1 MLILTRPEEVH
12 EWVRA
17 LPENTTRGFVPTMG
31 ALHRGHES
39 LLQMSLR
46 ENDATALSIFVNP
59 TQFNDVSDYNNYP
72 ITHSRDLAIAEHHGV
87 DMVYMPSAETMYPED
102 FGSYVEPGTASL
114 QMEGK
119 NRPGHFRGVTTVVAK
134 LFNTVQPHR
143 SYFGK
148 KDFQQLAVIRQ
159 MVREL
164 NFPVDIIAA
173 ETVREDDGLALSS
186 RNQRLT
192 QTQRDD
198 AKIIYQALQ
207 SCKDLAQSDVKDAEK
222 LVEKFT
228 AVIAQSSMAKLE
240 YATICDAETLT
251 ESDNLSGSSVMCVAV
266 WYGDVRLIDNIELSN

>member
-17 LPENTTRGFVPTMG
+17 LPDNTTRGFVPTMG

-59 TQFNDVSDYNNYP
+59 TQFNVVSDYNNYP
-72 ITHSRDLAIAEHHGV
+72 INHSRDLAIAKHHGV
-87 DMVYMPSAETMYPED
+87 DMVYMPVAETMYPKD
-102 FGSYVEPGTASL
+102 FGSYVEPGTASH

-143 SYFGK
+143 AYFGK

-164 NFPVDIIAA
+164 NFPVDITAVD
-173 ETVREDDGLALSS
+173 TVREDDGLAMSS

-192 QTQRDD
+192 QAQRDD

-207 SCKDLAQSDVKDAEK
+207 RCKDLARSDVKYAAK
-222 LVEKFT
+222 LVEEFT

-240 YATICDAETLT
+240 YATICDAVTLT
-251 ESDNLSGSSVMCVAV
+251 ELDNLSESCVMCVAV
-266 WYGDVRLIDNIELSN
+266 WYGDVRLIDNIELPH